1 MLRTRLKILIWVV
14 RAGVLFGAA
23 VLLILPPLFWTNQ
36 EWVLA
41 NGFEM
46 SGIASHEALTIDARA
61 RLLGALG
68 TVPGTVAALFALWQ
82 LWRLFSSYAAGLVF
96 AAETQRYL
104 NRFAWA
110 LLIVAVLQPIERT
123 WMSLAF
129 TMGNPPGQQV
139 LAVSLSS
146 TDFLLILTSAVLL
159 AVAMVL
165 SEASRIAEE
174 NKQFV

>member
-1 MLRTRLKILIWVV
+1 MLPVRLKTLIWLV

-23 VLLILPPLFWTNQ
+23 VLIVVPPLFWTNQ
-36 EWVLA
+36 EWVLQS
-41 NGFEM
+41 GFEM
-46 SGIASHEALTIDARA
+46 SGVASHEALTIDGRA

-68 TVPGTVAALFALWQ
+68 TIPGTVTALFALWQ
-82 LWRLFSSYAAGLVF
+82 LWRLFGSYASGLVF
-96 AAETQRYL
+96 APVTQRFL
-104 NRFAWA
+104 HRFAWA

-129 TMGNPPGQQV
+129 TMGNPPGEQV

-146 TDFLLILTSAVLL
+146 NDFLLILTSAVLL